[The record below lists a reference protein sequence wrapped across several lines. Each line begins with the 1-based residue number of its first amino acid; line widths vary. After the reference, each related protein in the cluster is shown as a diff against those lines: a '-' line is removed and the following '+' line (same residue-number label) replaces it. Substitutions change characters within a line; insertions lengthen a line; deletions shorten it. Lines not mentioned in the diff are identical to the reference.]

1 MYFLYR
7 QIRRFT
13 NLKSLFQF
21 LFDDYYYITWGI
33 LQTEIHQMV
42 YLGLYTEFSL
52 FSILFL
58 TEQFRN
64 GALSVTHQRMIT
76 ITLRGVYCRQKYT
89 KWFI

>member
-7 QIRRFT
+7 QIRQFT

-58 TEQFRN
+58 TGQFRN
-64 GALSVTHQRMIT
+64 GALSVSHSSEDDYYYI
-76 ITLRGVYCRQKYT
+76 ILLHYIY
-89 KWFI
+89 II